1 MREQIRN
8 TVTMSHNRSFRCLFW
23 LGCSVG
29 LFVGCAEP
37 SSEKQVAEQQAP
49 ETNAAA
55 PDHQRAPG
63 HTSEHPDS
71 EQAKH
76 TDRSEGEQ
84 VSVVLMVPEQPVQP
98 GMQFPL
104 TVKFKIAPLW
114 EIRTI
119 DAQPEKLATQL
130 ELKLPDGFQAQGD
143 WQVPPTGRSMSFDSH
158 PVYSGEAVFQRTIEV
173 GKEVPAGPRS
183 VTCQIHYQACD
194 EQRCLSPVQKDLK
207 VTVQVK
213 PAQSA
218 GN

>member
-8 TVTMSHNRSFRCLFW
+8 TVTMSHNRSFRRLFW
-23 LGCSVG
+23 LVCSVG

-37 SSEKQVAEQQAP
+37 SFEKQVAEKQAP

-55 PDHQRAPG
+55 SGHQRAPED
-63 HTSEHPDS
+63 TSEHPDS

-84 VSVVLMVPEQPVQP
+84 VSVILTVPEQPVQS

-130 ELKLPDGFQAQGD
+130 ELKLPDGFQARGE

-173 GKEVPAGPRS
+173 GKDVPAGPCS

-194 EQRCLSPVQKDLK
+194 EQRCLSPIQKDLQ
-207 VTVQVK
+207 VTVQVAEPQK
-213 PAQSA
+213 VD
-218 GN
+218 

>member
-8 TVTMSHNRSFRCLFW
+8 TVTMSHNRSFRRLFW
-23 LGCSVG
+23 LVCSVG

-55 PDHQRAPG
+55 PDHQRAPED
-63 HTSEHPDS
+63 TSEHPDS
-71 EQAKH
+71 GQAKH

-84 VSVVLMVPEQPVQP
+84 VSVVLTVPEQPVQP

-119 DAQPEKLATQL
+119 DAQPEKLATHL

-158 PVYSGEAVFQRTIEV
+158 PVYSGEAVFQRAIEV
-173 GKEVPAGPRS
+173 GKDVPAGSRS

>member
-8 TVTMSHNRSFRCLFW
+8 TVTLSHNRSFRRLFW
-23 LGCSVG
+23 LVCSVG

-49 ETNAAA
+49 ETQAA
-55 PDHQRAPG
+55 APG
-63 HTSEHPDS
+63 HTSEHSDS

-84 VSVVLMVPEQPVQP
+84 VSVILMVPEQPVQP

-119 DAQPEKLATQL
+119 DAQPEKLATHL

-173 GKEVPAGPRS
+173 GKDVPAGPCS

-207 VTVQVK
+207 VTVQVAEPQK
-213 PAQSA
+213 VD
-218 GN
+218 